1 MSRKARFDSWSRYMK
16 RTCKAKTKTGKK
28 CKAAP
33 LKDRDV
39 CLAHADEK
47 TRESTGFR
55 ADNGKAGRPKSPR
68 SIDLLRERLEARQD
82 EIIDVYLEAARATT
96 HEIVGHGEDRELV
109 EVPDH
114 AMRLKAVEALHDR
127 AYGKPKQVSE
137 ITGPEGGP
145 IAHVG
150 IPDED
155 DFHKQTAAVLAE
167 AEAIKADA

>member
-1 MSRKARFDSWSRYMK
+1 MK
-16 RTCKAKTKTGKK
+16 RTCKAKTKTGKP

-39 CLAHADEK
+39 CLAHADAE
-47 TRESTGFR
+47 TRASTGFVSE
-55 ADNGKAGRPKSPR
+55 AGKLGGRPKQPR
-68 SIDLLRERLEARQD
+68 SIDVLRERLEARQD
-82 EIIDVYLEAARATT
+82 EIIDVYLEAARAVT
-96 HEIVGHGEDRELV
+96 HEAVGYGEDRELI

-114 AMRLKAVEALHDR
+114 AMRLRAVEALHDR

>member
-1 MSRKARFDSWSRYMK
+1 MPKKTK
-16 RTCKAKTKTGKK
+16 RTCKAKTKTGKP

-33 LKDRDV
+33 LKNRDV
-39 CLAHADEK
+39 CLAHADAE
-47 TRESTGFR
+47 TRNKAQFLPGG
-55 ADNGKAGRPKSPR
+55 NGKGGRPKQPR
-68 SIDLLRERLEARQD
+68 SIDVLRERLEARQD

-96 HEIVGHGEDRELV
+96 HEIVGHGEDRELL